1 MEKESNQRVIA
12 AVRSEEDFE
21 AVAKSPARMV
31 FLLQGNICKLSEQCR
46 MLREAG
52 KQVFLHMDL
61 VDGLKGDDSGMK
73 FASREFHL
81 TGIISTKATC
91 LKLAKEVG
99 LLAIQRVFMLDTS
112 ALKTGVLHAK
122 NCKPDFV
129 EVLPGISPQI
139 IRLAVKEFQVP
150 IIAGGLIS
158 NWEDVEGAI
167 SAGAAAVSSSHR
179 ELWTQSPERSHP

>member
-129 EVLPGISPQI
+129 EVLPG
-139 IRLAVKEFQVP
+139 KEFQVP